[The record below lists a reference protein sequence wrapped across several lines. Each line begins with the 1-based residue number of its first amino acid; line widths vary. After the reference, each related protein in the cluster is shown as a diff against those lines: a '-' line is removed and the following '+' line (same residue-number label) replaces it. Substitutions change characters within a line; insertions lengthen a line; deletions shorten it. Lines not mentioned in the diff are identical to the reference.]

1 MDLLRTETL
10 ADLTENAKKRNEASM
25 SVLNDFTDDFLQ
37 AAKEAHTYR
46 TMRHICTPEASHVEI
61 IEAAQTGATSGTKF
75 ARDVLLLASNSY
87 LDLCNEPELKQ
98 AAAEA
103 VLKWGTGS
111 GGARLT
117 TGNKTPHE
125 ELENTLAHFKGEEAA
140 ITFATGYMANV
151 GTISALASKQV
162 YKAGSKNAAGV
173 IRADDEQSECI
184 VFSDELNHASIIDG
198 IRLSKAK
205 CYVYKHN
212 DMVDLQR
219 AIGEARAAFTGD
231 VRKLIVTDA
240 VFSMDGD
247 LANLPEL
254 QKIAKAN
261 NCLLMIDEAH
271 STGVLGKTGRGLAEH
286 FNDKGIPCDH
296 ADVTLGTMSKAIGCE
311 GGFVVGKKS
320 LIEFLKN
327 KARSFI
333 FSTSMSPAMA
343 QAACNN
349 LKFIEQHPERV
360 QQLQKNVMFFCEAL
374 EKAGVCTNRFGRL
387 SDLGEARLSD
397 LGEAGLSDLEKS
409 KSVYLEQHSAIVPI
423 VIGDEAAALN
433 ASAKLQEMGILIP
446 AIRYP
451 TVAKG
456 QARLRASIMATH
468 THKDLLLAAN
478 AIADVLKN

>member
-1 MDLLRTETL
+1 MSVKVRK
-10 ADLTENAKKRNEASM
+10 NIKM
-25 SVLNDFTDDFLQ
+25 SVLNNYTDDFLQ

-46 TMRHICTPEASHVEI
+46 SMRHICTPEASHVEI
-61 IEAAQTGATSGTKF
+61 AGPAQT
-75 ARDVLLLASNSY
+75 RDVLLLASNSY

-125 ELENTLAHFKGEEAA
+125 DLEKTLANFKGEEAS
-140 ITFATGYMANV
+140 ITFGTGYMANV
-151 GTISALASKQV
+151 GTVSALCSKQV
-162 YKAGSKNAAGV
+162 HRDGS
-173 IRADDEQSECI
+173 ISECI

-212 DMVDLQR
+212 DMVDLQH
-219 AIGEARAAFTGD
+219 AIDEARTILTKEQLATT
-231 VRKLIVTDA
+231 RYLIVTDA

-296 ADVTLGTMSKAIGCE
+296 ADVTLGTLSKSIGCE
-311 GGFVVGKKS
+311 GGFVVGKQN
-320 LIEFLKN
+320 LIDFLRN

-333 FSTSMSPAMA
+333 FSTAMSPAMA
-343 QAACNN
+343 QAAANN

-360 QQLQKNVMFFCEAL
+360 QQLQENVKFFCDAL
-374 EKAGVCTNRFGRL
+374 VKAGAVPTSSRL
-387 SDLGEARLSD
+387 AENQ
-397 LGEAGLSDLEKS
+397 E
-409 KSVYLEQHSAIVPI
+409 SAIVPI
-423 VIGDEAAALN
+423 VIGDEAAALR
-433 ASAKLQEMGILIP
+433 ASAALQEKGILIP

-456 QARLRASIMATH
+456 QARLRASLMASH
-468 THKDLLLAAN
+468 SREDLEKAAK
-478 AIADVLKN
+478 AIADVLKGN

>member
-1 MDLLRTETL
+1 
-10 ADLTENAKKRNEASM
+10 M
-25 SVLNDFTDDFLQ
+25 SVLNNFTDDFLQ

-46 TMRHICTPEASHVEI
+46 SMRHISTPEANHVEI
-61 IEAAQTGATSGTKF
+61 AGPAQT
-75 ARDVLLLASNSY
+75 RDVLLLASNSY
-87 LDLCNEPELKQ
+87 LDLCNEPSLKQ

-125 ELENTLAHFKGEEAA
+125 ELEKTLANFKGEEAA
-140 ITFATGYMANV
+140 ITFGTGYMANV
-151 GTISALASKQV
+151 GTVSALCSKQV
-162 YKAGSKNAAGV
+162 RRGKDPATAIV
-173 IRADDEQSECI
+173 SECI

-219 AIGEARAAFTGD
+219 AINEARATLTKEQLATT
-231 VRKLIVTDA
+231 RYLIVTDA

-296 ADVTLGTMSKAIGCE
+296 ADVTLGTLSKSIGCE
-311 GGFVVGKKS
+311 GGFVVGKQN
-320 LIEFLKN
+320 LIDFLRN

-333 FSTSMSPAMA
+333 FSTAMSPAMA
-343 QAACNN
+343 QAAANN

-360 QQLQKNVMFFCEAL
+360 QQLQENVKFFCDAL
-374 EKAGVCTNRFGRL
+374 VKAGAVPTSSRL
-387 SDLGEARLSD
+387 AENQ
-397 LGEAGLSDLEKS
+397 E
-409 KSVYLEQHSAIVPI
+409 SAIVPI
-423 VIGDEAAALN
+423 VIGDEAAALR
-433 ASAKLQEMGILIP
+433 ASAALQEKGILIP

-456 QARLRASIMATH
+456 RARLRASLMASH
-468 THKDLLLAAN
+468 TKEDLQYAAN
-478 AIADVLKN
+478 CIAEILKS

>member
-1 MDLLRTETL
+1 
-10 ADLTENAKKRNEASM
+10 M
-25 SVLNDFTDDFLQ
+25 SILNDFTDDFLQ
-37 AAKEAHTYR
+37 AAHDAHTYR

-61 IEAAQTGATSGTKF
+61 ALSTQNPIEN
-75 ARDVLLLASNSY
+75 ARGIFLLASNSY

-125 ELENTLAHFKGEEAA
+125 ELEKALAHFKGEEAA

-162 YKAGSKNAAGV
+162 FKAGSKNAAGE
-173 IRADDEQSECI
+173 IRSSDEQSECI

-198 IRLSKAK
+198 IRLSKAR

-212 DMVDLQR
+212 DMANLQHV
-219 AIGEARAAFTGD
+219 IEDARAELTSEQLTTARF
-231 VRKLIVTDA
+231 LIVTDA

-261 NCLLMIDEAH
+261 HCLLMIDEAH

-286 FNDKGIPCDH
+286 FNDKGISCEH

-311 GGFVVGKKS
+311 GGFVVGS
-320 LIEFLKN
+320 RQLIEFLKN

-349 LKFIEQHPERV
+349 LKFIEKHPERV
-360 QQLQKNVMFFCEAL
+360 QQLQKNVRFFCEAL
-374 EKAGVCTNRFGRL
+374 VKAGIH
-387 SDLGEARLSD
+387 LGE
-397 LGEAGLSDLEKS
+397 LGLD
-409 KSVYLEQHSAIVPI
+409 SAIVPI
-423 VIGDEAAALN
+423 IIGDEAKALAASAAL
-433 ASAKLQEMGILIP
+433 QEKGILIP

-456 QARLRASIMATH
+456 QARLRASLMATH
-468 THKDLLLAAN
+468 TQEDLLYAATC
-478 AIADVLKN
+478 IAEVLNTNH